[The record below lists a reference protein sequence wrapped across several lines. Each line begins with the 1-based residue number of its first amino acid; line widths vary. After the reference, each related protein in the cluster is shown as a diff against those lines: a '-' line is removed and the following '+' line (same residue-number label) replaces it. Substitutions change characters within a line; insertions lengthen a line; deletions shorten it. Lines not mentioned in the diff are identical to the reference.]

1 MTDPTGPRMW
11 SAEPSREWLE
21 AHPAGNGRLGAMV
34 FGRVHKETIG
44 LNEETMWTRQSGD
57 RNNLD
62 SLSHLDAIRALL
74 LEGRALEAN
83 FLAEYAMFGRPHYQA
98 TYQPLATLKLLT
110 LDHHIE
116 WASDFRREI
125 DLDRG
130 LVTVQYCIGD
140 VQHVREIFVSAPD
153 DVIVVRLSSNSDV
166 ERRLAMNLYRKQDAL
181 GTCLDHATL
190 ELSGRCGSRGT
201 SFDALLRVIPGDG
214 SVTAVGDHLHVRDR
228 GSTTII
234 VAAATDFRHEDYA
247 SVVLATVERAV
258 ATGFDQIRRRHVDE
272 HSEKMQRVRIS
283 LGDPADDASRRPTD
297 QRLETIRRGGNDPG
311 ILALF
316 FQYGRYLLL
325 GSSRPGTLPANLQGI
340 WNEMYIPAWDSKF
353 TININAQ
360 MNYWPA
366 EVAALSECH
375 EPFFDLL
382 DRVRVSGAETAR
394 VHYGCTG
401 FVAHH
406 NTDLWADAAPLD
418 NNRCGLWPLG
428 GAWMALHLWDRF
440 EFTRDLEFLA
450 TRAYPV
456 MKDAAQFLLDYAIER
471 DGQLKLGPSISPENA
486 FVVDGVA
493 VALCMNPAMD
503 VQITRALFTRCL
515 AAADLLGID
524 DPWLANVSSTR
535 SKLPAPKIGSDGR
548 LMEWDE
554 EVVEWE
560 LGHRHLSHLFGV
572 FPDDQL
578 LASGDR
584 SLVQAATRSLEVR
597 LANSTPNGSWSRS
610 WAALLWARF
619 GNGDAALD
627 SLQGMLGA
635 CTAASLLTT
644 HPPGGTNPNITFQID
659 GNLGTAAAIAE
670 MIVQSHGGTVRLLP
684 AIPESWPRGEV
695 SGLRLRG
702 GFVLDMSW
710 AGQALSRAEVSAT
723 VDAPIRIE
731 CTSLDRV
738 RFAGGTE
745 TRITGGTFAT
755 DLRAGER
762 IELLGSATVAGAVTE
777 RTP

>member
-1 MTDPTGPRMW
+1 MTDTGPRIW
-11 SAEPSREWLE
+11 SAEPAREWLE

-34 FGRVHKETIG
+34 FGRVHKEMIG
-44 LNEETMWTRQSGD
+44 LNEETMWTRQGGD
-57 RNNLD
+57 RNNPD
-62 SLSHLDAIRALL
+62 SLGHLDEIRELL
-74 LEGRALEAN
+74 LDGRTLEAN

-98 TYQPLATLKLLT
+98 TYQQLATLKLLT

-116 WASDFRREI
+116 WATDFRREI
-125 DLDRG
+125 DLDNG
-130 LVTVQYCIGD
+130 LVTVQYRIGD
-140 VQHVREIFVSAPD
+140 VHHLREIFVSAPD
-153 DVIVVRLSSNSDV
+153 DVIVVRLSSSSDA

-181 GTCLDHATL
+181 GVCLDHATL

-201 SFDALLRVIPGDG
+201 SFDALLRVIPGEG
-214 SVTAVGDHLHVRDR
+214 TVTAVGDHLHVRDR
-228 GSTTII
+228 GPTTII
-234 VAAATDFRHEDYA
+234 VAAATDFRHQDHA
-247 SVVLATVERAV
+247 GVVRATIERAE
-258 ATGFDQIRRRHVDE
+258 ATGFDEIRRRHVDE
-272 HSEKMQRVRIS
+272 HREKMTRVRIA
-283 LGDPADDASRRPTD
+283 LGDPADDASRRPTE
-297 QRLETIRRGGNDPG
+297 QRLETIRHGGNDPG
-311 ILALF
+311 ILAIF
-316 FQYGRYLLL
+316 FQFGRYLLL

-406 NTDLWADAAPLD
+406 NTDLWADTAPLD

-456 MKDAAQFLLDYAIER
+456 MKDAAQFLLDFAIER
-471 DGQLKLGPSISPENA
+471 DGELKLGPSISPENA

-493 VALCMNPAMD
+493 VALCMNAAMD

-515 AAADLLGID
+515 DAAHLLGID
-524 DPWLANVSSTR
+524 DPWLDALSTAR
-535 SKLPAPKIGSDGR
+535 SKLPPPKIGRDGR
-548 LMEWDE
+548 LMEWDD

-572 FPDDQL
+572 YPDDQL
-578 LASGDR
+578 IAHGDR
-584 SLVQAATRSLEVR
+584 ELVQAATRSLEVR

-619 GNGDAALD
+619 GNGDGALD

-635 CTAASLLTT
+635 CTASSLLTT

-659 GNLGTAAAIAE
+659 GNLGTPAAIAE
-670 MIVQSHGGTVRLLP
+670 MIVQSHGGIVRLLP
-684 AIPESWPRGEV
+684 AIPTSWSQGAV

-702 GFVLDMSW
+702 GFGLSLSW
-710 AGQALSRAEVSAT
+710 ADHALVRGEVTAT
-723 VDAPIRIE
+723 VDAVLRIE
-731 CTSLDRV
+731 CASIDRV
-738 RFAGGTE
+738 RRADGTE
-745 TRITGGTFAT
+745 TRVAGGSFAAE
-755 DLRAGER
+755 LRAGER
-762 IELLGSATVAGAVTE
+762 IELFGSNL
-777 RTP
+777 